1 MKQKKYQ
8 ITCTEEQLRLIA
20 NAEEDWHRFLGGQ
33 TELWNAV
40 SLLEN
45 YHELREKLEQLQP
58 LVTPHLGRGSSY
70 GWNGGNCPNKHQRK
84 AIAMSYGIYRE
95 ILHFLTVRSGHRN
108 VYSSETLTCQEQ
120 GGLITIKEIIDE
132 EEF

>member
-1 MKQKKYQ
+1 MTQKKYQ

-20 NAEEDWHRFLGGQ
+20 NAVEDWHRFLGGQ

-58 LVTPHLGRGSSY
+58 LVTPHLGHGASY
-70 GWNGGNCPNKHQRK
+70 GWNGSTCPNKHQRK
-84 AIAMSYGIYRE
+84 AIAMSYGIYRN
-95 ILHFLTVRSGHRN
+95 ILHFFAVKNNHHN
-108 VYSSETLTCQEQ
+108 VYSSPTLTCDEQ
-120 GGLITIKEIIDE
+120 GGLIKIKEIE
-132 EEF
+132 Q

>member
-20 NAEEDWHRFLGGQ
+20 NAVEDWHRFLGGQ

-45 YHELREKLEQLQP
+45 HHELREKLEQLQP
-58 LVTPHLGRGSSY
+58 LVR
-70 GWNGGNCPNKHQRK
+70 
-84 AIAMSYGIYRE
+84 
-95 ILHFLTVRSGHRN
+95 LTDGTEVTAQTNISARPS
-108 VYSSETLTCQEQ
+108 Q
-120 GGLITIKEIIDE
+120 
-132 EEF
+132 